1 MDFREETT
9 SHVFPFQ
16 ISSLLKENFM
26 GQKERLSI
34 HDTKTSA
41 ITAFITPSQAL
52 VRNFHGQ

>member
-1 MDFREETT
+1 
-9 SHVFPFQ
+9 
-16 ISSLLKENFM
+16 M

>member
-1 MDFREETT
+1 
-9 SHVFPFQ
+9 
-16 ISSLLKENFM
+16 M

-52 VRNFHGQ
+52 VLETFMDNKI